1 MIEPGD
7 VAVVAGT
14 TAPVQAVVAQPA
26 FDTTGKSLGSYHI
39 VPGRW
44 VLESNGG
51 GMGYSLSLMARMLFP
66 DAPEPELRL
75 LAEPAQSEPGAA
87 GMLSTMGAEVLKASS

>member
-1 MIEPGD
+1 MTP
-7 VAVVAGT
+7 AVNRWA
-14 TAPVQAVVAQPA
+14 A
-26 FDTTGKSLGSYHI
+26 YHV

-66 DAPEPELRL
+66 EAPEPELRL
-75 LAEPAQSEPGAA
+75 LAEAAQSEPGAA
-87 GMLSTMGAEVLKASS
+87 GMLSTMGAEVMNMRAPSMPMGHLTLSHMAGAR